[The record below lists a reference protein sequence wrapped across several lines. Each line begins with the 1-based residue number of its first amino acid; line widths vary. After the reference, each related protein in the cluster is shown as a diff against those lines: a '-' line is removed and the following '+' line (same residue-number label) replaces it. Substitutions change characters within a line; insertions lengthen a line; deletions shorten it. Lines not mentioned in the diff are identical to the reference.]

1 MDLNDPEVYGGLTDS
16 IVKQWPAWQE
26 WGVCAEPH
34 TTPLPLEWAEKLDNF
49 AKLNVLKAFR
59 PEKLLFAF
67 QNYVI

>member
-1 MDLNDPEVYGGLTDS
+1 MDINDPEVYGGITES

-34 TTPLPLEWAEKLDNF
+34 ITPLPLEWGEKLDNF